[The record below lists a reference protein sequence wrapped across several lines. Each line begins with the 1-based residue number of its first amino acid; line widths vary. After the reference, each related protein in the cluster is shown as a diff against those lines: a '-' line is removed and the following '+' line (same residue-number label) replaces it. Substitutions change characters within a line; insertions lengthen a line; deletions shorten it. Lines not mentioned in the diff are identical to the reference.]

1 MNSVGERLRQARLA
15 RGLTQEQLA
24 RGGAAQGFISRVGC
38 TRATTS
44 LAALRLMA
52 ERLVLPL
59 GHFTGDHTPLELTY
73 LRKGAELAVKAKEPA
88 QALAMV
94 DEAGPLA
101 RTANERAALE
111 RIRGTALD
119 ALHRPPHALNRRPAA
134 RVALQTAAADAPPD
148 DPELNGAIYT
158 EIGTVLNEQEQFN
171 FAVEAGR
178 RALHWLE
185 RAKHADPALR
195 SRVLT
200 NLGRSCWALGQL
212 EQAHGFS
219 LQALEAATDA
229 ESLLRIAN
237 AHMALGITA
246 RAKGLL
252 DEAIEHCN
260 RALEIHARIKQER
273 AANRVLNN
281 IGDVHYAAGRKA
293 EAWDAQSRSLL
304 RARELSDDFEVGV
317 AAGALARY
325 ALDAG
330 KDAEALQLA
339 RESQRASERSQD
351 HLHQALAAAIEGAAA
366 ERLGHPWIAVRRLNP
381 RTRLLVDRA
390 AAGKLSEVC
399 AMYADVL
406 RRRGEQD
413 RAFAVMR
420 MAAERDFSK
429 LPGLLKAGW

>member
-24 RGGAAQGFISRVGC
+24 RGVATKGFISQVEC
-38 TRATTS
+38 NRATPS
-44 LAALRLMA
+44 LAKLRLMA
-52 ERLVLPL
+52 ERLGLPL

-73 LRKGAELAVKAKEPA
+73 LRKGAELAVKANEPA

-101 RTANERAALE
+101 RTANERADLE
-111 RIRGTALD
+111 RIRGMALD
-119 ALHRPPHALNRRPAA
+119 ALNRLPEAL
-134 RVALQTAAADAPPD
+134 VALQTAAADAPPD
-148 DPELNGAIYT
+148 DPGLNGAIYT

-200 NLGRSCWALGQL
+200 NLGRSCWGLGQL
-212 EQAHGFS
+212 EQAHRFS
-219 LQALEAATDA
+219 LQALDAATDA
-229 ESLLRIAN
+229 ESLFRIAN
-237 AHMALGITA
+237 AHMALGVTA

-293 EAWDAQSRSLL
+293 EAWDAQSRSLV

-330 KDAEALQLA
+330 RDADALQLA
-339 RESQRASERSQD
+339 RESQRAAERSQD

-366 ERLGHPWIAVRRLNP
+366 ERLGHPVIADRRFKAA
-381 RTRLLVDRA
+381 TRLLVDRD

-406 RRRGEQD
+406 RHRGEQD

-429 LPGLLKAGW
+429 LPALLKAGT

>member
-24 RGGAAQGFISRVGC
+24 RGVATKGFISQVEC
-38 TRATTS
+38 NRATPS
-44 LAALRLMA
+44 LAKLRLMA
-52 ERLVLPL
+52 ERLGLPL

-101 RTANERAALE
+101 RTANERADLE

-119 ALHRPPHALNRRPAA
+119 ALNRLPEAL
-134 RVALQTAAADAPPD
+134 VALQTAAADAPPD

-366 ERLGHPWIAVRRLNP
+366 ERLGHPVIADRRFKAA
-381 RTRLLVDRA
+381 TRLLVDRD

>member
-24 RGGAAQGFISRVGC
+24 RGVATKGFISQVEC
-38 TRATTS
+38 NRATPS
-44 LAALRLMA
+44 LAKLRLMA
-52 ERLVLPL
+52 ERLGLPL

-101 RTANERAALE
+101 RTANERADLE

-119 ALHRPPHALNRRPAA
+119 ALHRLPEAL
-134 RVALQTAAADAPPD
+134 VALQTAAADAPPD
-148 DPELNGAIYT
+148 DPELNGAIYA

-366 ERLGHPWIAVRRLNP
+366 ERLGHPVIADRRFKAA
-381 RTRLLVDRA
+381 TRLLVDRD